1 MYVIIYRYDVDP
13 AQRERF
19 EQEYGQAGGW
29 VSMFARADGYVGSRL
44 YRDVDETVAGYLVL
58 DQWDGLSAFQEFM
71 RQRGDDY
78 HARSATTR
86 DLYRD
91 EWQIAALEVP
101 ADPLTRRPSAHPGQR
116 LSGGPS

>member
-19 EQEYGQAGGW
+19 
-29 VSMFARADGYVGSRL
+29 
-44 YRDVDETVAGYLVL
+44 
-58 DQWDGLSAFQEFM
+58 M

-78 HARSATTR
+78 HARNATTR

-101 ADPLTRRPSAHPGQR
+101 ADPLTRRSSAHPGQR